1 MDFELYQKL
10 SWDTKNGK
18 NSKIELFNPPFIIA
32 FQLVAQQRINLKYFD
47 RTIVNHII
55 ACHLEEQIY
64 SDSAETNLLK
74 TKIKNFRDSSIN
86 KTASVSKIWKGILK
100 GLADIEMIQYCNIS
114 SQFAAQRNHTLYS
127 LTFDKKLAHLLQ
139 ERTSIS
145 FSMQISREDTPEKF
159 EEKKTS
165 FTENCKKMEL
175 IEQNRKEIF
184 GKLSCF
190 YEDLTPFFS

>member
-1 MDFELYQKL
+1 M
-10 SWDTKNGK
+10 
-18 NSKIELFNPPFIIA
+18 
-32 FQLVAQQRINLKYFD
+32 
-47 RTIVNHII
+47 
-55 ACHLEEQIY
+55 
-64 SDSAETNLLK
+64 LK

-114 SQFAAQRNHTLYS
+114 SQFAARRNYTLYS

-145 FSMQISREDTPEKF
+145 FSIQISREDSPEKF
-159 EEKKTS
+159 EEKKTN
-165 FTENCKKMEL
+165 FTENCNKMEL
-175 IEQNRKEIF
+175 IEQNRKKIF